1 LVSRVVAGLADL
13 AGTGENGCVGAGI
26 RIPLRV
32 LLPCLAVG
40 LVAFGAVAVGVA
52 GISGA
57 GGYLMRRAD
66 STLLACASSVLS
78 RGVVAAPGSGPP
90 SSQAPP
96 PGACGWEVLSASG
109 QVLALAAAGAAAGPA
124 IPVSSSWLAA
134 HLARPVTVPGAR
146 ASGRWRIVIEAV
158 HYWRIV
164 IEPGHYRLGRIPYVY
179 GPDDVEYVI
188 GQRPGPGPGGMVV
201 VMTGL
206 AGTSRITG
214 RVAAGY
220 AAAAGTVLVLLAGA
234 ALAVTRAILRPLRQ
248 AAELADSAAA
258 GGFPRVMPRGGGRA
272 GVDGSHWLFGRTL
285 MTVPEQLCASQA
297 AEAAARRSAD
307 EMSQRLSETALELR
321 RSVNVV
327 RGFAE
332 YYRQRP
338 EPPAAR
344 LDRML
349 RRVAEEAARME
360 MLIEGLRRPQP
371 QEPPEP
377 GLRPARRAAGP
388 GPPG

>member
-1 LVSRVVAGLADL
+1 MGV
-13 AGTGENGCVGAGI
+13 GI

-32 LLPCLAVG
+32 LLPCIAVG

-52 GISGA
+52 GVAGA
-57 GGYLMRRAD
+57 GGFLMQRAD
-66 STLLACASSVLS
+66 SDLLACASSVLS

-90 SSQAPP
+90 ASQAPP
-96 PGACGWEVLSASG
+96 PGACGWELLSASG
-109 QVLALAAAGAAAGPA
+109 QVLAAAVPGAAAGPA
-124 IPVSSSWLAA
+124 IPVGGSWLAA

-146 ASGRWRIVIEAV
+146 TSGRWRIVIEAV

-164 IEPGHYRLGRIPYVY
+164 IQAAHYRLQRIPYVY
-179 GPDDVEYVI
+179 GPHDAEYVI
-188 GQRPGPGPGGMVV
+188 GGRPGPGSGGMVV

-206 AGTSRITG
+206 AATGQIAG

-234 ALAVTRAILRPLRQ
+234 ALAVTQAILRPLRQ
-248 AAELADSAAA
+248 AAELAECAAA
-258 GGFPRVMPRGGGRA
+258 VGFPRVMPGGGVRA
-272 GVDGSHWLFGRTL
+272 GVDSSHWPFGRTL
-285 MTVPEQLCASQA
+285 LTLPEQLRASQA

-307 EMSQRLSETALELR
+307 EMSQHLGETALELL

-332 YYRQRP
+332 YYRQQQP
-338 EPPAAR
+338 EPPAAH

-349 RRVAEEAARME
+349 RRVADEAARME
-360 MLIEGLRRPQP
+360 MLIEGLRFAHPQD
-371 QEPPEP
+371 PPEP
-377 GLRPARRAAGP
+377 GLRPAGAGHP
-388 GPPG
+388 ASKHPE